1 MTDQNSNKGVAIQT
15 AFIHGGSFIRIADD
29 LFSTSHWPLVQVEIG
44 DEISLFTKST
54 AADSFFVGTV
64 VAIVEH
70 EGYSPRRFTFIF
82 RAKPGICVSRSV
94 IANRNDHYYE
104 IREDIYVR

>member
-1 MTDQNSNKGVAIQT
+1 MSNSSTVKGVAIQT

-29 LFSTSHWPLVQVEIG
+29 LYSTSHWPLVKVEIG

-54 AADSFFVGTV
+54 SADSFFVGSI

-70 EGYSPRRFTFIF
+70 EGKSPRRFTFIF
-82 RAKPGICVSRSV
+82 RAKPGVCVSRSV

-104 IREDIYVR
+104 ISDDIYV